1 MGNLEINTSMKTL
14 DFEART
20 AVAKECIHRLCGIP
34 GARSADTNTR
44 KSDPRYGFNEMP
56 TVTIFGYIKHKHK
69 NPTIY
74 YFFYHEK
81 IQYVLVHIY
90 L

>member
-56 TVTIFGYIKHKHK
+56 TVTIFGYIQHKHK
-69 NPTIY
+69 NTTIY

>member
-34 GARSADTNTR
+34 AARSADTNTR
-44 KSDPRYGFNEMP
+44 KSA
-56 TVTIFGYIKHKHK
+56 
-69 NPTIY
+69 
-74 YFFYHEK
+74 
-81 IQYVLVHIY
+81 
-90 L
+90 